1 MMRSKIF
8 FLAVARTSFVLMT
21 AFTLVVAARVLGG
34 ELPPGHP
41 PVEACPPQFQ
51 LPPGHPPIE
60 TERLGQLPPGHPPV
74 DVDRLPV
81 GHPPIDDAR
90 PTMPIFPQGGTSTI

>member
-1 MMRSKIF
+1 VM
-8 FLAVARTSFVLMT
+8 
-21 AFTLVVAARVLGG
+21 AARVLGG

-41 PVEACPPQFQ
+41 PVEACPPQYQ

-60 TERLGQLPPGHPPV
+60 AERLGRLPPGHPPV
-74 DVDRLPV
+74 DVNRLPA

-90 PTMPIFPQGGTSTI
+90 PTMPIFPQGGSSTI

>member
-1 MMRSKIF
+1 MMRSKLF
-8 FLAVARTSFVLMT
+8 FLAVVRTSFVLMT
-21 AFTLVVAARVLGG
+21 AFTLVMAARVLGG

-41 PVEACPPQFQ
+41 PVEACPPQYQ

-60 TERLGQLPPGHPPV
+60 AERLGRLPPGHPPV
-74 DVDRLPV
+74 DVNRLPA

-90 PTMPIFPQGGTSTI
+90 PAMPIFPQGGTSTI